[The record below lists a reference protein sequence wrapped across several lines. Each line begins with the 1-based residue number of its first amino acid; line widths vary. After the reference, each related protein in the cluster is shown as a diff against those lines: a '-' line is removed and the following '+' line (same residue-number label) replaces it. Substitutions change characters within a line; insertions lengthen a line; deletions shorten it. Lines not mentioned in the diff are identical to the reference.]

1 MWSKIKKGRLA
12 LDFIQNMGWR
22 YIAFRIKYLIE
33 IKSGRLKA
41 KFPTQP
47 TFKTFI
53 LLTV

>member
-33 IKSGRLKA
+33 IKIHNTIA
-41 KFPTQP
+41 
-47 TFKTFI
+47 
-53 LLTV
+53 